1 MSDKS
6 KGKFEQ
12 LANYDK
18 LLDVIAKREDISS
31 VSYKETNYLDLIDYK
46 WIFFLLLF
54 CLTLEWFGRRF
65 NGIY

>member
-6 KGKFEQ
+6 KGKFVQ

-18 LLDVIAKREDISS
+18 LLDEIAKRDDISS
-31 VSYKETNYLDLIDYK
+31 VSYKETKYQDLIDYK
-46 WIFFLLLF
+46 WLFFLLLF
-54 CLTLEWFGRRF
+54 FLTLEWFGRRF